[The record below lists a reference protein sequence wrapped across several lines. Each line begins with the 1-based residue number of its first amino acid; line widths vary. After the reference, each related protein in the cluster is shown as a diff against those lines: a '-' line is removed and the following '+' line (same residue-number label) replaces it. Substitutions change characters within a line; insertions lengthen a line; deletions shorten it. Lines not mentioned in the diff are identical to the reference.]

1 MQPIGAFT
9 IICFKPFTAQYS
21 WSHACQMD
29 PFYCTA
35 QAMHRLHAKPVS
47 LSYVLSDLLSVI
59 MAQKK
64 NARNLY
70 RKALPPSQS
79 LFMGR
84 TPLHQGAALQPT
96 DHQTGPGTPFFVNLQ
111 ALSFTGRP
119 YISDVFGFLSLISWY
134 KMIYNIIH
142 YNSLNFILPASW
154 ILWASSWLD
163 VIKSHLTFAHSKT
176 ARRIQYRYLQSWV
189 LTLGPLG
196 MLEGPG
202 VRVMKMKP
210 SYAKMFQIIPNPF
223 LPPAYSVH
231 NPMEWDNSRILWIRW
246 IRNSFQVT
254 RPCKTS
260 KCFQGAVQCVHRLG
274 FIATKI
280 TK

>member
-1 MQPIGAFT
+1 
-9 IICFKPFTAQYS
+9 
-21 WSHACQMD
+21 
-29 PFYCTA
+29 
-35 QAMHRLHAKPVS
+35 
-47 LSYVLSDLLSVI
+47 

-64 NARNLY
+64 TCQ
-70 RKALPPSQS
+70 KSIPES
-79 LFMGR
+79 LAPFPVSFFLGR

-119 YISDVFGFLSLISWY
+119 YISDAFGFLSLISWY
-134 KMIYNIIH
+134 MMI

-189 LTLGPLG
+189 LTLG

-202 VRVMKMKP
+202 VPVMKMKP
-210 SYAKMFQIIPNPF
+210 SYAKMFQIHSCHRPIRCIIRW
-223 LPPAYSVH
+223 SG
-231 NPMEWDNSRILWIRW
+231 MEWDKSRILWTRW

-274 FIATKI
+274 FIATK
-280 TK
+280 